1 MVYGD
6 ESHLLLAEEL
16 YHLLSGLCKR
26 AKLILKKPSALIVVP
41 IGAQWAAEEEE
52 RL

>member
-1 MVYGD
+1 MPEVVCGS

-16 YHLLSGLCKR
+16 SYLLSGLCKK
-26 AKLILKKPSALIVVP
+26 AKFILKKPSALIVVP
-41 IGAQWAAEEEE
+41 IGAAEEEE